1 VEPGAFLPS
10 KERKAS
16 EERRRKSYLVP
27 TEAYSYQ
34 TLTPGATAKHLKAF
48 PVAVDPRKEHK
59 GADCRHEGEEFIS
72 VLDGNVEMMVGE
84 ERNVFGH
91 S

>member
-48 PVAVDPRKEHK
+48 PVTVDPQ
-59 GADCRHEGEEFIS
+59 
-72 VLDGNVEMMVGE
+72 
-84 ERNVFGH
+84 RNTRALIATTKARSSSPYWTGTWR
-91 S
+91 